1 MGAQLGAL
9 TMADQALF
17 AYRVEL
23 PDGSQAIRT
32 GGADQPPT
40 HGQLADYA
48 ANQGERY
55 LGPVEM
61 SPAIPTGSQAQAA
74 PAPPPAQAVA
84 TPSAAPIP
92 DRSLW
97 TQTKET
103 LVPERT
109 FTSQLPSIG
118 GSMLAGGAVSAVP
131 GAWPLAPLAAGAGS
145 AMGEL
150 GQMGIEYLTGSPPAE
165 EGDVWQRTQ
174 RAYIRGAAGEAI
186 AQPIRLG
193 AQAVVRAI
201 RPAAQAAAEVAPVL
215 TREVPAAATVARV
228 PVDEL
233 LQDPAQMAT
242 RLSGWNPSPEA
253 RNLLLGRWWQTN
265 ASQGGQALGEAWDA
279 LGEAGQRALAGE
291 QHGAMTTLVD
301 TARQG
306 LPPLSSITLGGIARQ
321 GAPGTAAYYLGFP
334 KTAAAISLAQQV
346 PTAVEKGV
354 LPYAARSPTFLP
366 WLAALPKAAPLATP
380 AEWALR
386 FGTQTAAQ
394 RNPLALSLP

>member
-1 MGAQLGAL
+1 MP
-9 TMADQALF
+9 DQALF

-23 PDGSQAIRT
+23 PDGSQVVRT

-40 HGQLADYA
+40 HAQLADYA

-61 SPAIPTGSQAQAA
+61 SPAIQTGSQAQAA
-74 PAPPPAQAVA
+74 PAPAPAPTQPQAA
-84 TPSAAPIP
+84 PSAAP

-103 LVPERT
+103 LLPNRT
-109 FTSQLPSIG
+109 LTSQLPSIG
-118 GSMLAGGAVSAVP
+118 GAMLAGGAVSAVP
-131 GAWPLAPLAAGAGS
+131 GAQPVAPLAAGAGS

-150 GQMGIEYLTGSPPAE
+150 GQMGIEYATGAPPAE
-165 EGDVWQRTQ
+165 PGDVWQRTQ
-174 RAYIRGAAGEAI
+174 RAFIRGTTGEI
-186 AQPIRLG
+186 LAQPLRYG
-193 AQAVVRAI
+193 AQALVRAVK
-201 RPAAQAAAEVAPVL
+201 PAAEAAAEVAPVL
-215 TREVPAAATVARV
+215 TREVPATATVARV

-242 RLSGWNPSPEA
+242 RLGGWNPSPEA

-265 ASQGGQALGEAWDA
+265 AAKGGQALGEAWDT

-291 QHGAMTTLVD
+291 QHGAMSTLVD

-306 LPPLSSITLGGIARQ
+306 LPPISSITLGDIARQ

-334 KTAAAISLAQQV
+334 KTAAAISLAQQL